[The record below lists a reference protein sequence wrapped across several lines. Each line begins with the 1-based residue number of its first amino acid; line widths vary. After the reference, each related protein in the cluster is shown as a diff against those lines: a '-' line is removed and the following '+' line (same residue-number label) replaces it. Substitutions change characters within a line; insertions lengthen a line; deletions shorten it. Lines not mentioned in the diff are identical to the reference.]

1 MYFVTGD
8 ILSEFK
14 TPCTNKL
21 LVFTANSVLKAD
33 QRLVMGAG
41 IAKAV
46 RDRYPG
52 VDTFFGKGLAKHA
65 LMKPESHD
73 KYGLL
78 RGVYHGQSIAA
89 LQTKYNWK
97 NDSPLDLIEYSLD
110 KLVVIAREY
119 DEVHM
124 TIPGCGNGGLS
135 KEHVMPLLDRNWQ
148 TNVFIWEL

>member
-1 MYFVTGD
+1 MKFVKGN
-8 ILSEFK
+8 ILSQFE

-21 LVFTANSVLKAD
+21 LVFTANSVLRAD

-41 IAKAV
+41 VAKVV

-65 LMKPESHD
+65 MMKPESYD
-73 KYGLL
+73 KFGLL

-89 LQTKYNWK
+89 LQTKYNWA
-97 NDSPLDLIEYSLD
+97 NDSVLDLIEFSLD

-124 TIPGCGNGGLS
+124 TIPGIGNGNLS
-135 KEHVMPLLDRNWQ
+135 KKLVLPLLDRNWQ
-148 TNVFIWEL
+148 TYMYIWEQ